1 MTEKL
6 KIILILV
13 TIQIM
18 NIGNQL
24 YSSLSQ
30 LAIQSYLVQ
39 TELPTMLNVLDIDC
53 ELEYSESFTGTVHQ
67 ETETEGYQYCT
78 SLQRA
83 FESLSSQNYTNFI
96 LTVGVIGVSIYCN
109 VDMGLKI
116 FDFHARDVYGR
127 GSRQGTCV
135 LLEALSLD
143 RLVCYFQSIH
153 NDIFEV
159 KGVHINEVQNG
170 IVLSLNNAHESVNLK
185 SKLCCSHLLSVLLY
199 N

>member
-1 MTEKL
+1 M
-6 KIILILV
+6 
-13 TIQIM
+13 
-18 NIGNQL
+18 
-24 YSSLSQ
+24 
-30 LAIQSYLVQ
+30 Q
-39 TELPTMLNVLDIDC
+39 TELPTLLNVLDIDH

-67 ETETEGYQYCT
+67 ETEIEGYQYCT

-83 FESLSSQNYTNFI
+83 FESLLSQNYTNFI

-109 VDMGLKI
+109 VDMGFKI

-127 GSRQGTCV
+127 GNPQGTCV

-185 SKLCCSHLLSVLLY
+185 SKLSCSHLLSVLLY